1 MKHKICKNN
10 YAELT
15 LKKIVSDIEPLY
27 YCRTEEPKIDL
38 IFSNF
43 LERLSRHTC
52 ELLKQHCITLFT
64 YKTSSK
70 SNNI

>member
-43 LERLSRHTC
+43 LRGCLDTRVNC
-52 ELLKQHCITLFT
+52 
-64 YKTSSK
+64 
-70 SNNI
+70 